1 MVYAYGLQRISD
13 RLRWRNLRNLSSV
26 VFLVTIGY
34 RMAEATVEGLGDRL
48 MVSLLWTAIIYVLF
62 FYLDLPLPDRPAS
75 AAIAG

>member
-1 MVYAYGLQRISD
+1 
-13 RLRWRNLRNLSSV
+13 
-26 VFLVTIGY
+26 
-34 RMAEATVEGLGDRL
+34 MAEATVEGLGDRL